1 MIKLSW
7 RQEAKTF
14 ESRQI
19 INPRLLE
26 LETAKQILEEVFHAR
41 PSDVEDMIQRRLEE
55 NNLSRDIRSED
66 AQWPQEFC
74 LSK

>member
-1 MIKLSW
+1 VIKLSW

-14 ESRQI
+14 EPRQI

-55 NNLSRDIRSED
+55 NNLSSDTRPED
-66 AQWPQEFC
+66 VQWPQEFC

>member
-7 RQEAKTF
+7 RRGTKTF
-14 ESRQI
+14 KPKQM

-26 LETAKQILEEVFHAR
+26 LETAKEILEEVFHAR

-55 NNLSRDIRSED
+55 NNLNRYKSGE

-74 LSK
+74 LSE